1 MTVERLTK
9 PNSAL
14 PILKLYKGMIAA
26 STYELCS
33 RLRPAKMHPPNYEME
48 DELYKF
54 QQKIEAKYKES

>member
-1 MTVERLTK
+1 MTVERLAK

-26 STYELCS
+26 SIYELCPK
-33 RLRPAKMHPPNYEME
+33 LKPAKVHPPNYDME

-54 QQKIEAKYKES
+54 Q